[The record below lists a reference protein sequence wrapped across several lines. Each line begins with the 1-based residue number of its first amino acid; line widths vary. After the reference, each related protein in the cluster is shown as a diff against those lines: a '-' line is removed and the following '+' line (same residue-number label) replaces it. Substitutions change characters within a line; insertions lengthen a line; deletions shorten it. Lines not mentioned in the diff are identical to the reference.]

1 MVEYTN
7 NSAKVKTAINTA
19 VKNFLTE
26 AGGEIQAATIRNSRT
41 DTGQTKGSYEYK
53 VVTGN
58 DEGTVYVGSNYQ
70 NAIWEEYG
78 TGEYALQGNG
88 RKTPWVYKD
97 RFGKWHR
104 TKGKTPNKPLKKA
117 FDSLSGKL
125 EARLAAVLKSI

>member
-1 MVEYTN
+1 MIQYTN

-78 TGEYALQGNG
+78 TGEYALQGG
-88 RKTPWVYKD
+88 RKTPWVYRD
-97 RFGKWHR
+97 RHGKWHR
-104 TKGKTPNKPLKKA
+104 TRGKTPNRPLFKA
-117 FDSLSGKL
+117 FTSLSGKM

>member
-7 NSAKVKTAINTA
+7 NSAKIKTAINTA

-26 AGGEIQAATIRNSRT
+26 AGGEIQAATIRKSRT

-88 RKTPWVYKD
+88 RKTPWVYRD
-97 RFGKWHR
+97 RHGKWHR
-104 TKGKTPNKPLKKA
+104 TRGKTPNKPLKKA

>member
-7 NSAKVKTAINTA
+7 NSAKIKTAINTA

-26 AGGEIQAATIRNSRT
+26 AVGEIQAATIRNSRT

-88 RKTPWVYKD
+88 RKTPWVYRD
-97 RFGKWHR
+97 RHGKWHR
-104 TKGKTPNKPLKKA
+104 TRGKTPNKPLKKA